1 MFNNFS
7 EDFSIRKLQALNIYW
22 FEFYGVAQ
30 RMNESEFHIK
40 SILSSQNIPYQT
52 EGDTE
57 KRIKNISSITSA
69 RSDDLSFC
77 SYEGDRAID
86 LISQSKA
93 GVILCKKSLRG
104 LVHPRQ
110 GAQLIFLDKPRY
122 VFVNLA
128 NKIFAKQ
135 KRMVGISPSAIISKT
150 ATIGDRCYIG
160 EYTVIGDNCKI
171 GNDVTI
177 YDKVTLVKDCTVGDR
192 CVIHSGVILGDD
204 GFAFERDERELH
216 RFPHFGRVLIGDDV
230 EICANSHIAKGS
242 LSDTTISDGTKIDA
256 LVHISHNVFVG
267 KNCEITAGAV
277 IGGSAEIGNSTWIG
291 LNATLKDQIKVGN
304 NVIVASGASVI
315 HDVSDNDIVAGVPA
329 KSIKNK
335 INEVSDK
342 LFLMAGQGPDKKK

>member
-1 MFNNFS
+1 LNFNVVQKMNYPS
-7 EDFSIRKLQALNIYW
+7 EFDIKSMLSNLNIDYK
-22 FEFYGVAQ
+22 
-30 RMNESEFHIK
+30 I
-40 SILSSQNIPYQT
+40 
-52 EGDTE
+52 EGDTG
-57 KRIKNISSITSA
+57 KKIKNISSITNA
-69 RSDDLSFC
+69 KPDDLSFC
-77 SYEGDRAID
+77 YYEGDKAVD
-86 LISQSKA
+86 LISKSKA
-93 GVILCKKSLRG
+93 GVILCKKSLHG

-128 NKIFAKQ
+128 NKIFVKQ
-135 KRMVGISPSAIISKT
+135 KLVGIAPSAVISKT
-150 ATIGDRCYIG
+150 ARIGDRCYIG
-160 EYTVIGDNCKI
+160 EYTVIGDNCEI
-171 GNDVTI
+171 GNDTII
-177 YDKVTLVKDCTVGDR
+177 YDKVTLVKDCSVGDR
-192 CVIHSGVILGDD
+192 CVIHSGVTLGDD
-204 GFAFERDERELH
+204 GFAFERDENNLY

-242 LSDTTISDGTKIDA
+242 LSDTVISDGTKIDA

-291 LNATLKDQIKVGN
+291 LNSTVKDQIKIGN

-342 LFLMAGQGPDKKK
+342 LFLMAGQNSDKKE

>member
-1 MFNNFS
+1 MDQPS
-7 EDFSIRKLQALNIYW
+7 EFDIKSMLSSLNIHY
-22 FEFYGVAQ
+22 EIDGD
-30 RMNESEFHIK
+30 NEK
-40 SILSSQNIPYQT
+40 
-52 EGDTE
+52 
-57 KRIKNISSITSA
+57 KIKNISSITSA
-69 RSDDLSFC
+69 KPDDLSFC
-77 SYEGDRAID
+77 YYEGDKAVE

-110 GAQLIFLDKPRY
+110 GTQLIFLDKPRY

-128 NKIFAKQ
+128 NKISIKQ
-135 KRMVGISPSAIISKT
+135 KMIGISPSAVISKT
-150 ATIGDRCYIG
+150 SKIGDRCYIG

-177 YDKVTLVKDCTVGDR
+177 YDKVTLVKDCIIGDR
-192 CVIHSGVILGDD
+192 CVIHSGVTLGDD
-204 GFAFERDERELH
+204 GFAFERDEKNLY

-242 LSDTTISDGTKIDA
+242 LSDTVIGDGTKIDS
-256 LVHISHNVFVG
+256 LVHISHNVSVG

-277 IGGSAEIGNSTWIG
+277 IGGSAKIGNSAWIG
-291 LNATLKDQIKVGN
+291 LNATVKDQIKVGD

-315 HDVSDNDIVAGVPA
+315 HNVPNHDIVAGVPA

-335 INEVSDK
+335 VNEVSDK
-342 LFLMAGQGPDKKK
+342 LFLMAGQKSDKKE

>member
-1 MFNNFS
+1 MNYPS
-7 EDFSIRKLQALNIYW
+7 EYDIKSMLSNLNIDY
-22 FEFYGVAQ
+22 E
-30 RMNESEFHIK
+30 I
-40 SILSSQNIPYQT
+40 
-52 EGDTE
+52 EGDTG
-57 KRIKNISSITSA
+57 KKIKNISSIKNA
-69 RSDDLSFC
+69 KPDDLSFC
-77 SYEGDRAID
+77 YYEGDKAVD
-86 LISQSKA
+86 LIAKSKA
-93 GVILCKKSLRG
+93 GVILCKKSLLG

-128 NKIFAKQ
+128 NKISVKQ
-135 KRMVGISPSAIISKT
+135 KLVGISPSAVISKT
-150 ATIGDRCYIG
+150 ARIGDRCYIG
-160 EYTVIGDNCKI
+160 EYTVIGDNCEI
-171 GNDVTI
+171 GNDTII
-177 YDKVTLVKDCTVGDR
+177 YDKVTLVKDCSVGDR
-192 CVIHSGVILGDD
+192 CVIHSGVTLGDD
-204 GFAFERDERELH
+204 GFAFERDENNLY

-242 LSDTTISDGTKIDA
+242 LSDTVISDGTKIDA

-291 LNATLKDQIKVGN
+291 LNSTVKDQIKIGN

-315 HDVSDNDIVAGVPA
+315 HDVSDHDIVAGVPA

-342 LFLMAGQGPDKKK
+342 LFLMAGQNSDKKE